1 VAAEPEWAEVERLFD
16 AALDHPPADRLAWL
30 ATATR
35 DPELRALVARML
47 AAHATEG
54 PLDRLLDVSPLSIR
68 ARLEAALDD
77 RYEIDEEIGHGGMAT
92 VYRARER
99 KHERPV
105 VLKVLKP
112 ETAVA
117 FGAERFLAEI
127 HVAAQLSHPHILALL
142 DSGEADGLLY
152 YVMPWLGGETLRTRL
167 RRERRL
173 PVATGCRILR
183 DLADALASA
192 HRAGVVHR
200 DLKPE
205 NILLVGDHAYL
216 LDFGIAQLRVTDTAD
231 RVTGEGTVVGT
242 MGYMAPEQEAGV
254 HTDHRADLFALGV
267 VGRELLTGMEP
278 GLFTSILP
286 ETLPP
291 ETPAALGALLQR
303 CLEPDPAA
311 RPADMDEVLATLTPL
326 VRPDLQRP
334 VPLPRRRRTVPLLLL
349 GVGLLAGAAW
359 WTLGRRPAPVPL
371 GSLPLPVAVAPLENE
386 TGDTSLAVWG
396 RMAGDWITQ
405 GLQETGTLTV
415 IPWPN
420 AREAAGRRTAGGD
433 QVRLMREETGAGTVI
448 TGSYYRVGD
457 RLRFQAQITDAV
469 RGTLLA
475 YPEPVETSRDSV
487 AEGLRLLRGR
497 VMGALAIRQ
506 DERVAAIPGLAERP
520 PTFDAYREF
529 DRGLELHDAQRY
541 GEAVTAFRQ
550 AFALDST
557 FGVAL
562 FSAAVDLWN
571 TDDYVAV
578 DSVVTLL
585 GSRRLQLTEYHQ
597 LQVGYLRALLD
608 GDGERAYA
616 LARRAAEL
624 TGDTRGLNAVAWIA
638 NGTNRPAAALAAL
651 QRIDPDA
658 GSVRRWAPYWIQRAH
673 AEHRVGRFVT
683 ERESARQMQQRH
695 PESRIA
701 LVLEVRAAA
710 AQGDTRAL
718 DSLLTVAGGLSPD
731 SYWSEGAALVVAG
744 EELNAHGRGFAS
756 PAYFRRAVR
765 WLANQLARD
774 PHHRAHRYWMGT
786 ALYDAGQWQS
796 AEPYFASLAADFPER
811 LQYRGLQAL
820 VLARAGRAAA
830 AEQRLGPRPR
840 FTPAEHTLYR
850 ARLAAIAGRREN
862 AISLL
867 AQAVAEGYESLPWL
881 HAVAFR
887 DFGGLVGDPRYAT
900 LMQPDTAP

>member
-1 VAAEPEWAEVERLFD
+1 MAAEPAWGEVERLFD
-16 AALDHPPADRLAWL
+16 AALDLPPAERLRWL
-30 ATATR
+30 AAATP
-35 DPELRALVARML
+35 DPELRAVVARML

-54 PLDRLLDVSPLSIR
+54 PLDRTLDVSPLSIR

-77 RYEIDEEIGHGGMAT
+77 RYEIDEEIGHGGRAT

-112 ETAVA
+112 ETAIA

-173 PVATGCRILR
+173 PVATASRILR

-192 HRAGVVHR
+192 HRSGVVHR

-216 LDFGIAQLRVTDTAD
+216 LDFGIARLRMTESHDHVTD
-231 RVTGEGTVVGT
+231 EGTVVGT

-254 HTDHRADLFALGV
+254 HTDHRADIFSLGV
-267 VGRELLTGMEP
+267 LGRELLTGLEP
-278 GLFTSILP
+278 GLFTSLLP

-291 ETPAALGALLQR
+291 ETPAGLVTLLQR
-303 CLEPDPAA
+303 CLEADPTS
-311 RPADMDEVLATLTPL
+311 RPADMDEVLATLNPL
-326 VRPDLQRP
+326 VRPDLTHP
-334 VPLPRRRRTVPLLLL
+334 VAPRRRRRTAPFV
-349 GVGLLAGAAW
+349 LLAAGLVGGAAW
-359 WTLGRRPAPVPL
+359 WTLGRGPTPVPL

-386 TGDTSLAVWG
+386 TGDSALAVWG

-415 IPWPN
+415 IPWAN
-420 AREAAGRRTAGGD
+420 AREAAGRHAPGTD
-433 QVRLMREETGAGTVI
+433 HVRHMREETGAGTVI
-448 TGSYYRVGD
+448 TGSYYQVGG
-457 RLRFQAQITDAV
+457 RIRFQAQITDAV

-475 YPEPVETSRDSV
+475 YPEPVETSRDSA

-506 DERVAAIPGLAERP
+506 DARMAAIPGLAERP

-529 DRGLELHDAQRY
+529 DRGLELHDAQHY
-541 GEAVTAFRQ
+541 PEAVAAFRQ

-571 TDDYVAV
+571 TDDYAAV

-585 GSRRLQLTEYHQ
+585 GARRLQLTEYHE

-608 GDGERAYA
+608 ADGERAYA
-616 LARRAAEL
+616 LARRAADL
-624 TGDTRGLNAVAWIA
+624 TGDSRGLNAVAWIA
-638 NGTNRPAAALAAL
+638 NATNRPAEALAAL
-651 QRIDPDA
+651 DRIDPDA

-673 AEHRVGRFVT
+673 AEHRLGRFAA
-683 ERESARQMQQRH
+683 ERESARQMQRRH
-695 PESRIA
+695 PDSRIA
-701 LVLEVRAAA
+701 LVLEVRAVAA
-710 AQGDTRAL
+710 LGDTRAL
-718 DSLLTVAGGLSPD
+718 DSLLAAAGGLSPD
-731 SYWSEGAALVVAG
+731 TYWSEGAALVVAG

-796 AEPYFASLAADFPER
+796 AEPYFASLAEDFPDR
-811 LQYRGLQAL
+811 LQYRGLEAL
-820 VLARAGRAAA
+820 VLARAGRL
-830 AEQRLGPRPR
+830 AEAERRLGPRPR
-840 FTPAEHTLYR
+840 FTPAEHTSFR
-850 ARLAAIAGRREN
+850 ARLAAIEGRREN

-867 AQAVAEGYESLPWL
+867 AQAVSEGYESLPWL
-881 HAVAFR
+881 HAVAVR
-887 DFGGLVGDPRYAT
+887 DFGGLLGDPRYTT
-900 LMQPDTAP
+900 LMRPDTVP